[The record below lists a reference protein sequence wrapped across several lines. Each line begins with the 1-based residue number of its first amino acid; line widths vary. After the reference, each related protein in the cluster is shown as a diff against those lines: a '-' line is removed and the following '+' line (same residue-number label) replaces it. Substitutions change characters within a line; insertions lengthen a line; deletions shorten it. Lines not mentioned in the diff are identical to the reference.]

1 LLRHGWRM
9 PSAVNSVTSTTLNRG
24 SQQSNA
30 IKTGS
35 FEQSLA
41 QVGVRAVGAKRTRLT
56 SDQASG
62 AIRDALNRVTGEAPN
77 EQTVALFT
85 AQWAHE
91 TAHGTSMYNYNFG
104 GIKGAGP
111 TGLTVEQK
119 TREGSGQTEHRVTDH
134 FRAYDSAQDGA
145 NDYVKLLVQRYPEAV
160 SAAQHGDSTGF
171 VRGLKQRGYFT
182 GDEGAYERSVRSISS
197 GLLSGVYADRSTPNG
212 TSHVPTL
219 GHTEPSLTLTDQLQ
233 GTAALSGTK
242 TRNSQLYVEPLI
254 PTALASALSTTSDTT
269 TAARNTL
276 MADDLPLVSA
286 LSMADEVVRAA
297 LLDTPGGQQGA
308 SRANSSSQGGNP
320 LVG

>member
-1 LLRHGWRM
+1 MLSHGWRM
-9 PSAVNSVTSTTLNRG
+9 PSAVNSVTDSTLNRG
-24 SQQSNA
+24 IQQSHAVKNS
-30 IKTGS
+30 S

-41 QVGVRAVGAKRTRLT
+41 RVGVRAVGAERTRLT
-56 SDQASG
+56 PDQASG

-119 TREGSGQTEHRVTDH
+119 TREGSGQTERRVTDH
-134 FRAYDSAQDGA
+134 FRAYESAQDGA

-160 SAAQHGDSTGF
+160 SAARSGDSAGF

-197 GLLSGVYADRSTPNG
+197 GLLSGVYGDRSTTIG
-212 TSHVPTL
+212 TSNGPTL
-219 GHTEPSLTLTDQLQ
+219 GRPESSPTLADQSQ
-233 GTAALSGTK
+233 RTAALSTSR
-242 TRNSQLYVEPLI
+242 TRSSQFYVEPLL
-254 PTALASALSTTSDTT
+254 PTVLASALSASSNTTSSDQE
-269 TAARNTL
+269 TL
-276 MADDLPLVSA
+276 MADDLPMVSA

-297 LLDTPGGQQGA
+297 LLEHPTGQHGA
-308 SRANSSSQGGNP
+308 SRGNSSTLGRNP

>member
-1 LLRHGWRM
+1 M
-9 PSAVNSVTSTTLNRG
+9 PSAVNSITSSALNQG
-24 SQQSNA
+24 TQQAPAVESR
-30 IKTGS
+30 S

-41 QVGVRAVGAKRTRLT
+41 RVGVRAVGAQRTRLT
-56 SDQASG
+56 PDQASG

-91 TAHGTSMYNYNFG
+91 TAHGTSMYNFNFG

-119 TREGSGQTEHRVTDH
+119 TREGSGQTERRVTDH
-134 FRAYDSAQDGA
+134 FRAYESAQDGA
-145 NDYVKLLVQRYPEAV
+145 TDYVKLLVQRYPEAV
-160 SAAQHGDSTGF
+160 SAAQRGDSSGF

-197 GLLSGVYADRSTPNG
+197 GLLSGVYTDRSA
-212 TSHVPTL
+212 TSNTSNLPTL
-219 GHTEPSLTLTDQLQ
+219 ASTQSSLALADQSRR
-233 GTAALSGTK
+233 TATLSGSNS
-242 TRNSQLYVEPLI
+242 RNSQLYVEPLI
-254 PTALASALSTTSDTT
+254 PTALASALSTSSDTT
-269 TAARNTL
+269 NTAHDTL

-297 LLDTPGGQQGA
+297 LLKPPSSQHGA
-308 SRANSSSQGGNP
+308 SSINSSTQSKNP